1 MADSRNGL
9 PAAMKAFALL
19 MCIGVEVR
27 AISEKIPAHKPG
39 IVLFDGS
46 NLNNFDIFRT
56 ILRQI
61 RLEPERR

>member
-1 MADSRNGL
+1 
-9 PAAMKAFALL
+9 MKAFALL